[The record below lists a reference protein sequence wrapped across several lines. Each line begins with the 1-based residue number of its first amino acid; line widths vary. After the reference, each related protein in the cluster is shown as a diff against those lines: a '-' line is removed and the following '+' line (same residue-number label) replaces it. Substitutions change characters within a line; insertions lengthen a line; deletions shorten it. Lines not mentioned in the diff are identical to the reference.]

1 MRVIIVFLI
10 LICFTACHFNS
21 KRQNNQAD
29 REEAELVTEKFYA
42 YTRADMPEH
51 TFELF
56 SKKFYEVT
64 TQNQLLD
71 LYTSLQTKLGKL
83 ISHRVDQ
90 WETLVVVGT
99 NPQASYTFVYHTEY
113 ENFNAVETFTLTK
126 ESDGKIRILS
136 YRVRS
141 EAFDPSA

>member
-1 MRVIIVFLI
+1 MRLVFISLMLI
-10 LICFTACHFNS
+10 SMTSCQFNS
-21 KRQNNQAD
+21 KRQNNAAD

-42 YTRADMPEH
+42 YVRSEMYDY

-71 LYTSLQTKLGKL
+71 LYATLRTKLGKL
-83 ISHRVDQ
+83 YATKVDQ

-99 NPQASYTFVYHTEY
+99 NPQSTYTFVYLTEY
-113 ENFNAVETFTLTK
+113 EKFQAVETFTLTK
-126 ESDGKIRILS
+126 EADGKIRIVS
-136 YRVRS
+136 YRVKS
-141 EAFDPSA
+141 PAFDPPA